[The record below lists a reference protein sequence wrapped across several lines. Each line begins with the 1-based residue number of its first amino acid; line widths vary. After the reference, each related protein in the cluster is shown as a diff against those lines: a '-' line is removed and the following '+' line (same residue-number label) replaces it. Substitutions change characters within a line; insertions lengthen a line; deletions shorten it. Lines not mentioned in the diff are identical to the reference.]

1 MATTTLTD
9 VRLLTGGYEV
19 TTDHNQLQ
27 LTRVKDAVD
36 ATTFGSSSRVYR
48 EGLKSASYSFAGF
61 FDADGTDEIDDVYA
75 SELAGTSS
83 NVVTIVAPDGST
95 GAASYSF
102 ESLHSTYSP
111 WGGSIGDMAA
121 FQIDGVGTGDSFRGQ
136 VLEDGTTA
144 RSSSSNSTAVQLT
157 GVSSG
162 ETARAALHVI
172 AKTGSPTLDVVV
184 ASDDSGAFSSGTD
197 RITFTQA
204 TDVGAQYETST
215 TVTADDYWRTEWT
228 FGGTGSITFL
238 VTFGIA

>member
-27 LTRVKDAVD
+27 LTRVKDAVE

-48 EGLKSASYSFAGF
+48 AGLKSASYSFSGY
-61 FDADGTDEIDDVYA
+61 FDADGSAEVDDVYA
-75 SELAGTSS
+75 SQLAGTSS
-83 NVVTIVAPDGST
+83 DVVTIIAPDGAT

-102 ESLHSTYSP
+102 QSLHSSYSP

-121 FQIDGVGTGDSFRGQ
+121 FQIDGTGTGDSFRGQ
-136 VLEDGTTA
+136 VFEDGTTA
-144 RSSSSNSTAVQLT
+144 RSSSSNNSAVQLT

-172 AKTGSPTLDVVV
+172 AKSGSPTLDVVI
-184 ASDDSGAFSSGTD
+184 ASDDSGAFSSGTT
-197 RITFTQA
+197 RISFTQA
-204 TDVGAQYETST
+204 TDIGAQYGTST
-215 TVTADDYWRTEWT
+215 TVTADDYWRAEWT
-228 FGGTGSITFL
+228 FGGTGSITFV